1 MSLPLPTNRTEVV
14 TSPPSESLSSL
25 SIGVLSSGSE
35 RGGGIARGDRLADA
49 EGFVDDVES
58 AGAESPSKS
67 ATPDR
72 DVVGAFGG
80 AVSPDTES

>member
-1 MSLPLPTNRTEVV
+1 MSLPLPTNLTEVV
-14 TSPPSESLSSL
+14 TSPPSESVSSV

-35 RGGGIARGDRLADA
+35 RGGGIARGDRLADDA
-49 EGFVDDVES
+49 ES
-58 AGAESPSKS
+58 ASAESPSKS

-80 AVSPDTES
+80 AVSPDIES